1 MERTESRRIRIER
14 KERKTK
20 PAQSANGFLVFHL
33 IGNMVLCPYHMVFF
47 RIIFVGIILMVG
59 YLVYSSSGNS
69 VPKETT
75 WKEEV
80 LLSDGTRIW
89 VRRTVVGEAYTEL
102 GGYGEYQVSKEVLEV
117 INAPGLGKPP
127 VWSAKWRTLVLDRD
141 KDGVWYI
148 VVTPQDAE
156 GWTKLEPKLLYA
168 QFKAIDGQW
177 RQVEIDPTLHARDA
191 NLEPRFR
198 AGKMPEAVSLDD
210 KPLSKIWGYDSPV
223 VAPQY
228 EYINLKLR
236 Y

>member
-1 MERTESRRIRIER
+1 MQLE
-14 KERKTK
+14 
-20 PAQSANGFLVFHL
+20 
-33 IGNMVLCPYHMVFF
+33 
-47 RIIFVGIILMVG
+47 
-59 YLVYSSSGNS
+59 
-69 VPKETT
+69 
-75 WKEEV
+75 
-80 LLSDGTRIW
+80 DGTKIW

-102 GGYGEYQVSKEVLEV
+102 GGISAYEVSNRTVEV

-141 KDGVWYI
+141 KDWVWYI

-210 KPLSKIWGYDSPV
+210 KPLSKLWGYDSPV
-223 VAPQY
+223 IEPQY
-228 EYINLKLR
+228 KYINLDLR

>member
-1 MERTESRRIRIER
+1 MKSSPTL
-14 KERKTK
+14 T
-20 PAQSANGFLVFHL
+20 AMLLSAALL
-33 IGNMVLCPYHMVFF
+33 
-47 RIIFVGIILMVG
+47 
-59 YLVYSSSGNS
+59 SGCGES
-69 VPKETT
+69 VPTETG
-75 WKEEV
+75 WREEV
-80 LLSDGTRIW
+80 QLEDGTKIW

-102 GGYGEYQVSKEVLEV
+102 GGISAYEVSNRTVEV

-127 VWSAKWRTLVLDRD
+127 VWSAKWSLLVLDRD

-148 VVTPQDAE
+148 VVTPLDAE

-177 RQVEIDPTLHARDA
+177 RQVEIDPSLHARDA

-198 AGKMPEAVSLDD
+198 AGKMPEVVFLDD
-210 KPLSKIWGYDSPV
+210 KPLSKIWGYESPV

>member
-1 MERTESRRIRIER
+1 MKSSPTL
-14 KERKTK
+14 T
-20 PAQSANGFLVFHL
+20 AMLLSAALL
-33 IGNMVLCPYHMVFF
+33 
-47 RIIFVGIILMVG
+47 
-59 YLVYSSSGNS
+59 SGCGES
-69 VPKETT
+69 VPTETV
-75 WKEEV
+75 WREEV
-80 LLSDGTRIW
+80 QLEDGTKIW

>member
-1 MERTESRRIRIER
+1 M
-14 KERKTK
+14 K
-20 PAQSANGFLVFHL
+20 PHKILTAMLLSAALL
-33 IGNMVLCPYHMVFF
+33 
-47 RIIFVGIILMVG
+47 
-59 YLVYSSSGNS
+59 SGCGES
-69 VPKETT
+69 VPAETS
-75 WKEEV
+75 WREEV
-80 LLSDGTRIW
+80 QLEDGTKIW

-148 VVTPQDAE
+148 VVSPVDRE
-156 GWTKLEPKLLYA
+156 GWANLHTKLLYA

-198 AGKMPEAVSLDD
+198 AGKMPEAVFLDD
-210 KPLSKIWGYDSPV
+210 KPLSKLRGHESWGA
-223 VAPQY
+223 APQY

>member
-1 MERTESRRIRIER
+1 MKSSPTL
-14 KERKTK
+14 T
-20 PAQSANGFLVFHL
+20 AMLLSAALL
-33 IGNMVLCPYHMVFF
+33 
-47 RIIFVGIILMVG
+47 
-59 YLVYSSSGNS
+59 SGCGES
-69 VPKETT
+69 VPTETV
-75 WKEEV
+75 WREEV
-80 LLSDGTRIW
+80 QLEDGTKIW

-102 GGYGEYQVSKEVLEV
+102 GGISAYEVSNRTVEV

-127 VWSAKWRTLVLDRD
+127 LWSAKWRTLVLDRD

-148 VVTPQDAE
+148 VVTPLDRE
-156 GWTKLEPKLLYA
+156 GWANLHTKLLYA

>member
-1 MERTESRRIRIER
+1 MKSSPTL
-14 KERKTK
+14 T
-20 PAQSANGFLVFHL
+20 AMLLSAALL
-33 IGNMVLCPYHMVFF
+33 
-47 RIIFVGIILMVG
+47 
-59 YLVYSSSGNS
+59 SGCGES
-69 VPKETT
+69 VPTETV
-75 WKEEV
+75 WREEV
-80 LLSDGTRIW
+80 QLEDGTKIW

-102 GGYGEYQVSKEVLEV
+102 GGISAYEVSNRTVEV

-127 VWSAKWRTLVLDRD
+127 VWSANWRTLVLDRD

-210 KPLSKIWGYDSPV
+210 KPLSKLWGYDSPV

-228 EYINLKLR
+228 KYINLDLR

>member
-1 MERTESRRIRIER
+1 MKSSPTL
-14 KERKTK
+14 T
-20 PAQSANGFLVFHL
+20 AMLLSAALL
-33 IGNMVLCPYHMVFF
+33 
-47 RIIFVGIILMVG
+47 
-59 YLVYSSSGNS
+59 SGCGES
-69 VPKETT
+69 VPTETV
-75 WKEEV
+75 WREEV
-80 LLSDGTRIW
+80 QLEDGTKIW

-177 RQVEIDPTLHARDA
+177 RQVEIDPKLDARTA

-198 AGKMPEAVSLDD
+198 AGKMPEAVFLDD
-210 KPLSKIWGYDSPV
+210 KPLSKLWGYDSPV

>member
-1 MERTESRRIRIER
+1 M
-14 KERKTK
+14 K
-20 PAQSANGFLVFHL
+20 PHKILTAMLLSAALL
-33 IGNMVLCPYHMVFF
+33 
-47 RIIFVGIILMVG
+47 
-59 YLVYSSSGNS
+59 SGCGES
-69 VPKETT
+69 VPTETV
-75 WKEEV
+75 WREEV
-80 LLSDGTRIW
+80 QLEDGTKIW

-127 VWSAKWRTLVLDRD
+127 VWSAKWSLLVLDRD

-148 VVTPQDAE
+148 VVTPLDAE

>member
-1 MERTESRRIRIER
+1 MKSSPTL
-14 KERKTK
+14 T
-20 PAQSANGFLVFHL
+20 AMLLSAALL
-33 IGNMVLCPYHMVFF
+33 
-47 RIIFVGIILMVG
+47 
-59 YLVYSSSGNS
+59 SGCGES
-69 VPKETT
+69 VPTETS
-75 WKEEV
+75 WREEV
-80 LLSDGTRIW
+80 QLEDGTKIW

-127 VWSAKWRTLVLDRD
+127 VWSAKWSLLVLDRD

-148 VVTPQDAE
+148 VVTPLDAE

-177 RQVEIDPTLHARDA
+177 RQVEIDPKLDARTA

-210 KPLSKIWGYDSPV
+210 KPLSKLWGYDSPV

-228 EYINLKLR
+228 KYINLDLR

>member
-1 MERTESRRIRIER
+1 MKSSPTL
-14 KERKTK
+14 T
-20 PAQSANGFLVFHL
+20 AMLLSAALL
-33 IGNMVLCPYHMVFF
+33 
-47 RIIFVGIILMVG
+47 
-59 YLVYSSSGNS
+59 SGCGES
-69 VPKETT
+69 VPTETS

>member
-1 MERTESRRIRIER
+1 M
-14 KERKTK
+14 K
-20 PAQSANGFLVFHL
+20 PHKILTALLLSAALL
-33 IGNMVLCPYHMVFF
+33 
-47 RIIFVGIILMVG
+47 
-59 YLVYSSSGNS
+59 SGCGES
-69 VPKETT
+69 VPTETV
-75 WKEEV
+75 WREEV
-80 LLSDGTRIW
+80 QLEDGTKIW

-127 VWSAKWRTLVLDRD
+127 VWSAKWSLLVLDRD

-148 VVTPQDAE
+148 VVTPLDAE

-177 RQVEIDPTLHARDA
+177 RQVEIDPKLDARTA

-210 KPLSKIWGYDSPV
+210 KPLSKLWGYDSPV

-228 EYINLKLR
+228 KYINLDLR

>member
-1 MERTESRRIRIER
+1 MKSSPTL
-14 KERKTK
+14 T
-20 PAQSANGFLVFHL
+20 AMLLSATLL
-33 IGNMVLCPYHMVFF
+33 
-47 RIIFVGIILMVG
+47 
-59 YLVYSSSGNS
+59 SGCGES
-69 VPKETT
+69 VPTETV
-75 WKEEV
+75 WREEV
-80 LLSDGTRIW
+80 QLEDGTKIW

>member
-1 MERTESRRIRIER
+1 M
-14 KERKTK
+14 K
-20 PAQSANGFLVFHL
+20 PHKILTAMLLSAALL
-33 IGNMVLCPYHMVFF
+33 
-47 RIIFVGIILMVG
+47 
-59 YLVYSSSGNS
+59 SGCGES
-69 VPKETT
+69 VPTETV
-75 WKEEV
+75 WREEV
-80 LLSDGTRIW
+80 QLEDGTKIW

-127 VWSAKWRTLVLDRD
+127 VWSAKWSLLVLDRD

-148 VVTPQDAE
+148 VVTPLDAE

-177 RQVEIDPTLHARDA
+177 RQVEIDPKLDARTA

>member
-1 MERTESRRIRIER
+1 MKSSPTL
-14 KERKTK
+14 T
-20 PAQSANGFLVFHL
+20 AMLLSAALL
-33 IGNMVLCPYHMVFF
+33 
-47 RIIFVGIILMVG
+47 
-59 YLVYSSSGNS
+59 SGCGES
-69 VPKETT
+69 VPTETV
-75 WKEEV
+75 WREEV
-80 LLSDGTRIW
+80 QLEDGTKIW

-127 VWSAKWRTLVLDRD
+127 VWSAKWSLLVLDRD

-148 VVTPQDAE
+148 VVTPLDAE

-177 RQVEIDPTLHARDA
+177 RQVEIDPSLHARDA

-198 AGKMPEAVSLDD
+198 AGKMPEVVFLDD
-210 KPLSKIWGYDSPV
+210 KPLSKIWGYESPV

>member
-1 MERTESRRIRIER
+1 M
-14 KERKTK
+14 K
-20 PAQSANGFLVFHL
+20 PHKILTAMLLSAALL
-33 IGNMVLCPYHMVFF
+33 
-47 RIIFVGIILMVG
+47 
-59 YLVYSSSGNS
+59 SGCGES
-69 VPKETT
+69 VPTETV
-75 WKEEV
+75 WREEV
-80 LLSDGTRIW
+80 QLEDGTKIW

-102 GGYGEYQVSKEVLEV
+102 GGISAYEVSNRTVEV

>member
-20 PAQSANGFLVFHL
+20 PAQSANGFLFSTLSAIWFCVRIIWF
-33 IGNMVLCPYHMVFF
+33 FF

-80 LLSDGTRIW
+80 LLSDGTKIW

-127 VWSAKWRTLVLDRD
+127 VWSAKWSLLVLDRD

-177 RQVEIDPTLHARDA
+177 RQVEIDPKLDARTA

-198 AGKMPEAVSLDD
+198 AGKMPEAVFLDD
-210 KPLSKIWGYDSPV
+210 KPLSKLWGYDSPV
-223 VAPQY
+223 IEPQY
-228 EYINLKLR
+228 KYINLDLR

>member
-1 MERTESRRIRIER
+1 M
-14 KERKTK
+14 K
-20 PAQSANGFLVFHL
+20 PHKILTAMLLSAALL
-33 IGNMVLCPYHMVFF
+33 
-47 RIIFVGIILMVG
+47 
-59 YLVYSSSGNS
+59 SGCGES
-69 VPKETT
+69 VPTETS
-75 WKEEV
+75 WREEV
-80 LLSDGTRIW
+80 QLEDGTKIW

-148 VVTPQDAE
+148 VVTPLDAE

-177 RQVEIDPTLHARDA
+177 RQVEIDPKLDARTA

-210 KPLSKIWGYDSPV
+210 KPLSKLWGYDSPV

-228 EYINLKLR
+228 KYINLDLR

>member
-1 MERTESRRIRIER
+1 
-14 KERKTK
+14 
-20 PAQSANGFLVFHL
+20 L
-33 IGNMVLCPYHMVFF
+33 
-47 RIIFVGIILMVG
+47 
-59 YLVYSSSGNS
+59 SGCGES
-69 VPKETT
+69 VPTETS
-75 WKEEV
+75 WREEV
-80 LLSDGTRIW
+80 QLEDGTKIW

-127 VWSAKWRTLVLDRD
+127 VWSAKWSLLVLDRD

-148 VVTPQDAE
+148 VVTPLDAE

-177 RQVEIDPTLHARDA
+177 RQVEIDPKLDARTA

-210 KPLSKIWGYDSPV
+210 KPLSKLWGYDSPV

-228 EYINLKLR
+228 KYINLDLR

>member
-1 MERTESRRIRIER
+1 MQLE
-14 KERKTK
+14 
-20 PAQSANGFLVFHL
+20 
-33 IGNMVLCPYHMVFF
+33 
-47 RIIFVGIILMVG
+47 
-59 YLVYSSSGNS
+59 
-69 VPKETT
+69 
-75 WKEEV
+75 
-80 LLSDGTRIW
+80 DGTKIW

-117 INAPGLGKPP
+117 INAPGLRKPP
-127 VWSAKWRTLVLDRD
+127 VWSAKWSLLVLDRD

-148 VVTPQDAE
+148 VVTPLDAE

-210 KPLSKIWGYDSPV
+210 KPLSKLWGYDSPV

-228 EYINLKLR
+228 KYINLDLR

>member
-1 MERTESRRIRIER
+1 MKSSPTL
-14 KERKTK
+14 T
-20 PAQSANGFLVFHL
+20 AMLLSAALL
-33 IGNMVLCPYHMVFF
+33 
-47 RIIFVGIILMVG
+47 
-59 YLVYSSSGNS
+59 SGCGES
-69 VPKETT
+69 VPTETV
-75 WKEEV
+75 WREEV
-80 LLSDGTRIW
+80 QLEDGTKIW

-127 VWSAKWRTLVLDRD
+127 VWSAKWSLLVLDRD

-148 VVTPQDAE
+148 VVTPLDAE

-177 RQVEIDPTLHARDA
+177 RQVEIDPKLDARTA

-210 KPLSKIWGYDSPV
+210 KPLSKLWGYDSPV

-228 EYINLKLR
+228 KYINLDLR

>member
-1 MERTESRRIRIER
+1 MKSSPTL
-14 KERKTK
+14 T
-20 PAQSANGFLVFHL
+20 AMLLSAALL
-33 IGNMVLCPYHMVFF
+33 
-47 RIIFVGIILMVG
+47 
-59 YLVYSSSGNS
+59 SGCGES
-69 VPKETT
+69 VPAETS
-75 WKEEV
+75 WREEV
-80 LLSDGTRIW
+80 QLEDGTKIW

-127 VWSAKWRTLVLDRD
+127 VWSAKWSLLVLDRD

-148 VVTPQDAE
+148 VVSPVDRE
-156 GWTKLEPKLLYA
+156 GWANLHTKLLDA

-198 AGKMPEAVSLDD
+198 AGKMPEAISLDD
-210 KPLSKIWGYDSPV
+210 KPLSKLRGHESWGA
-223 VAPQY
+223 APQY

>member
-1 MERTESRRIRIER
+1 M
-14 KERKTK
+14 K
-20 PAQSANGFLVFHL
+20 PHKILTALLLSAALL
-33 IGNMVLCPYHMVFF
+33 
-47 RIIFVGIILMVG
+47 
-59 YLVYSSSGNS
+59 SGCGES
-69 VPKETT
+69 VPTETV
-75 WKEEV
+75 WREEV
-80 LLSDGTRIW
+80 QLEDGTKIW

-127 VWSAKWRTLVLDRD
+127 VWSAKWSLLVLDRD

-177 RQVEIDPTLHARDA
+177 RQVEIDPKLDARTA

-198 AGKMPEAVSLDD
+198 AGKMPEAVFLDD
-210 KPLSKIWGYDSPV
+210 KPLSKLWGYDSPV
-223 VAPQY
+223 IEPQY
-228 EYINLKLR
+228 KYINLDLR

>member
-1 MERTESRRIRIER
+1 MKSSPTL
-14 KERKTK
+14 T
-20 PAQSANGFLVFHL
+20 AMLLSAALL
-33 IGNMVLCPYHMVFF
+33 
-47 RIIFVGIILMVG
+47 
-59 YLVYSSSGNS
+59 SGCGES
-69 VPKETT
+69 VPTETV
-75 WKEEV
+75 WREEV
-80 LLSDGTRIW
+80 QLEDGTKIW

-102 GGYGEYQVSKEVLEV
+102 GGISAYEVSNRTVEV

-127 VWSAKWRTLVLDRD
+127 VWSAKWSLLVLDRD

-148 VVTPQDAE
+148 VVTPLDRE
-156 GWTKLEPKLLYA
+156 GWANLHTKLLYA

-177 RQVEIDPTLHARDA
+177 RQVEIDPKLDARTA

-210 KPLSKIWGYDSPV
+210 KPLSKLWGYDSPV

-228 EYINLKLR
+228 KYINLDLR

>member
-1 MERTESRRIRIER
+1 MKSSPTL
-14 KERKTK
+14 T
-20 PAQSANGFLVFHL
+20 AMLLSAALL
-33 IGNMVLCPYHMVFF
+33 
-47 RIIFVGIILMVG
+47 
-59 YLVYSSSGNS
+59 SGCGES
-69 VPKETT
+69 VPTETS

-177 RQVEIDPTLHARDA
+177 RQVEIDPKLDARTA

-198 AGKMPEAVSLDD
+198 AGKMPEAVFLDD
-210 KPLSKIWGYDSPV
+210 KPLSKLWGYDSPV
-223 VAPQY
+223 IEPQY
-228 EYINLKLR
+228 KYINLDLR

>member
-1 MERTESRRIRIER
+1 MKSSPTL
-14 KERKTK
+14 T
-20 PAQSANGFLVFHL
+20 AMLLSAALL
-33 IGNMVLCPYHMVFF
+33 
-47 RIIFVGIILMVG
+47 
-59 YLVYSSSGNS
+59 SGCGES
-69 VPKETT
+69 VPTETSG
-75 WKEEV
+75 KEEV

-127 VWSAKWRTLVLDRD
+127 VWSAKWSLLVLDRD

-148 VVTPQDAE
+148 VVTPLDAE

-177 RQVEIDPTLHARDA
+177 RQVEIDPKLDARTA

-198 AGKMPEAVSLDD
+198 AGKMPEAVFLDD
-210 KPLSKIWGYDSPV
+210 KPLSKLWGYDSPV
-223 VAPQY
+223 IEPQY
-228 EYINLKLR
+228 KYINLDLR

>member
-1 MERTESRRIRIER
+1 MQLE
-14 KERKTK
+14 
-20 PAQSANGFLVFHL
+20 
-33 IGNMVLCPYHMVFF
+33 
-47 RIIFVGIILMVG
+47 
-59 YLVYSSSGNS
+59 
-69 VPKETT
+69 
-75 WKEEV
+75 
-80 LLSDGTRIW
+80 DGTKIW

-177 RQVEIDPTLHARDA
+177 RQVEIDPKLDARTA

-198 AGKMPEAVSLDD
+198 AGKMPEAVFLDD
-210 KPLSKIWGYDSPV
+210 KPLSKLWGYDSPV
-223 VAPQY
+223 IEPQY
-228 EYINLKLR
+228 KYINLDLR

>member
-1 MERTESRRIRIER
+1 MKSSPTL
-14 KERKTK
+14 T
-20 PAQSANGFLVFHL
+20 AMLLSAALL
-33 IGNMVLCPYHMVFF
+33 
-47 RIIFVGIILMVG
+47 
-59 YLVYSSSGNS
+59 SGCGES
-69 VPKETT
+69 VPTETV
-75 WKEEV
+75 WREEV
-80 LLSDGTRIW
+80 QLEDGTKIW

-127 VWSAKWRTLVLDRD
+127 VWSAKWSLLVLDRD

-148 VVTPQDAE
+148 VVTPLDAE

-177 RQVEIDPTLHARDA
+177 RQVEIDPKLDARTA

-198 AGKMPEAVSLDD
+198 AGKMPEAVFLDD
-210 KPLSKIWGYDSPV
+210 KPLSKLWGYDSPV
-223 VAPQY
+223 IEPQY
-228 EYINLKLR
+228 KYINLDLR

>member
-1 MERTESRRIRIER
+1 M
-14 KERKTK
+14 K
-20 PAQSANGFLVFHL
+20 PHKILTAMLLSAALL
-33 IGNMVLCPYHMVFF
+33 
-47 RIIFVGIILMVG
+47 
-59 YLVYSSSGNS
+59 SGCGES
-69 VPKETT
+69 VPTETV
-75 WKEEV
+75 WREEV
-80 LLSDGTRIW
+80 QLEDGTKIW
-89 VRRTVVGEAYTEL
+89 IRRTVVGEAYTEL
-102 GGYGEYQVSKEVLEV
+102 GGISAYEVSNRTVEV

>member
-1 MERTESRRIRIER
+1 MKSSPTL
-14 KERKTK
+14 T
-20 PAQSANGFLVFHL
+20 AMLLSAALL
-33 IGNMVLCPYHMVFF
+33 
-47 RIIFVGIILMVG
+47 
-59 YLVYSSSGNS
+59 SGCGES
-69 VPKETT
+69 VPTETS

-102 GGYGEYQVSKEVLEV
+102 GGISAYEVSNRTVEV

-127 VWSAKWRTLVLDRD
+127 LWSAKWRTLVLDRD

-210 KPLSKIWGYDSPV
+210 KPLSKMWGYDSPV

>member
-1 MERTESRRIRIER
+1 M
-14 KERKTK
+14 K
-20 PAQSANGFLVFHL
+20 PHKILTAMLLSAALL
-33 IGNMVLCPYHMVFF
+33 
-47 RIIFVGIILMVG
+47 
-59 YLVYSSSGNS
+59 SGCGES
-69 VPKETT
+69 VPTETV
-75 WKEEV
+75 WREEV
-80 LLSDGTRIW
+80 QLEDGTKIW

-127 VWSAKWRTLVLDRD
+127 VWSAKWSLLVLDRD

-148 VVTPQDAE
+148 VVTPLDAE

-177 RQVEIDPTLHARDA
+177 RQVEIDPKLDARTA

-228 EYINLKLR
+228 KYINLDLR

>member
-1 MERTESRRIRIER
+1 MKSSPTL
-14 KERKTK
+14 T
-20 PAQSANGFLVFHL
+20 AMLLSAALL
-33 IGNMVLCPYHMVFF
+33 
-47 RIIFVGIILMVG
+47 
-59 YLVYSSSGNS
+59 SSCGES
-69 VPKETT
+69 VPTETV
-75 WKEEV
+75 WREEV
-80 LLSDGTRIW
+80 QLEDGTKIW

-127 VWSAKWRTLVLDRD
+127 VWSAKWSLLVLDRD

-148 VVTPQDAE
+148 VVTPLDAE

-177 RQVEIDPTLHARDA
+177 RQVEIDPKLDARTA

-210 KPLSKIWGYDSPV
+210 KPLSKLWGYDSPV

-228 EYINLKLR
+228 KYINLDLR

>member
-1 MERTESRRIRIER
+1 M
-14 KERKTK
+14 K
-20 PAQSANGFLVFHL
+20 PHKILTAMLLSAALL
-33 IGNMVLCPYHMVFF
+33 
-47 RIIFVGIILMVG
+47 
-59 YLVYSSSGNS
+59 SGCGES
-69 VPKETT
+69 VPTETS
-75 WKEEV
+75 WREEV
-80 LLSDGTRIW
+80 QLEDGTKIW

-102 GGYGEYQVSKEVLEV
+102 GGISAYEVSNRTVEV

-148 VVTPQDAE
+148 VVSPVDRE
-156 GWTKLEPKLLYA
+156 GWANLHTKLLYA

-198 AGKMPEAVSLDD
+198 AGKMPEAISLDD
-210 KPLSKIWGYDSPV
+210 KPLSKLRGHESWGA
-223 VAPQY
+223 APQY

>member
-1 MERTESRRIRIER
+1 MKSSPTL
-14 KERKTK
+14 T
-20 PAQSANGFLVFHL
+20 AMLLSAALL
-33 IGNMVLCPYHMVFF
+33 
-47 RIIFVGIILMVG
+47 
-59 YLVYSSSGNS
+59 SGCGES
-69 VPKETT
+69 VPTETS

-102 GGYGEYQVSKEVLEV
+102 GGISAYEVSNRTVEV

-127 VWSAKWRTLVLDRD
+127 LWSAKWRTLVLDRD

>member
-1 MERTESRRIRIER
+1 M
-14 KERKTK
+14 K
-20 PAQSANGFLVFHL
+20 PHKILTAMLLSAALL
-33 IGNMVLCPYHMVFF
+33 
-47 RIIFVGIILMVG
+47 
-59 YLVYSSSGNS
+59 SGCGES
-69 VPKETT
+69 VPTETV
-75 WKEEV
+75 WREEV
-80 LLSDGTRIW
+80 QLEDGTKIW

-127 VWSAKWRTLVLDRD
+127 VWSAKWSLLVLDRD

-148 VVTPQDAE
+148 VVTPLDAE

-228 EYINLKLR
+228 KYINLDLR

>member
-1 MERTESRRIRIER
+1 MKSSPTL
-14 KERKTK
+14 T
-20 PAQSANGFLVFHL
+20 AMLLSAALL
-33 IGNMVLCPYHMVFF
+33 
-47 RIIFVGIILMVG
+47 
-59 YLVYSSSGNS
+59 SGCGES
-69 VPKETT
+69 VPTETV
-75 WKEEV
+75 WREEV
-80 LLSDGTRIW
+80 QLEDGTKIW
-89 VRRTVVGEAYTEL
+89 IRRTVVGEAYTEL
-102 GGYGEYQVSKEVLEV
+102 GGISAYEVSNRTVEV

>member
-1 MERTESRRIRIER
+1 MKSSPTL
-14 KERKTK
+14 T
-20 PAQSANGFLVFHL
+20 AMLLSAALL
-33 IGNMVLCPYHMVFF
+33 
-47 RIIFVGIILMVG
+47 
-59 YLVYSSSGNS
+59 SGCGES
-69 VPKETT
+69 VPTETS

-127 VWSAKWRTLVLDRD
+127 VWSAKWSLLVLDRD

-148 VVTPQDAE
+148 VVTPLDAE

-177 RQVEIDPTLHARDA
+177 RQVEIDPKLDARTA

-210 KPLSKIWGYDSPV
+210 KPLSKLWGYDSPV

-228 EYINLKLR
+228 KYINLDLR

>member
-1 MERTESRRIRIER
+1 M
-14 KERKTK
+14 K
-20 PAQSANGFLVFHL
+20 PHKILTALLLSAALL
-33 IGNMVLCPYHMVFF
+33 
-47 RIIFVGIILMVG
+47 
-59 YLVYSSSGNS
+59 SGCGES
-69 VPKETT
+69 VPTETV
-75 WKEEV
+75 WREEV
-80 LLSDGTRIW
+80 QLEDGTKIW

-127 VWSAKWRTLVLDRD
+127 VWSAKWSLLVLDRD

-148 VVTPQDAE
+148 VVTPLDAE

-177 RQVEIDPTLHARDA
+177 RQVEIDPSLHARDA

-198 AGKMPEAVSLDD
+198 AGKMPEVVFLDD
-210 KPLSKIWGYDSPV
+210 KPLSKIWGYESPV